1 MRLRE
6 SYRLW
11 FWVMMSLISLCRENR
26 VVVGVVVWEM
36 RFDVLDVPAPPSPV
50 LFGLVLMIGPFIG
63 MPAFKPGEEVRLLR
77 EAARWAD
84 DI

>member
-1 MRLRE
+1 MRRRE
-6 SYRLW
+6 NYRLW
-11 FWVMMSLISLCRENR
+11 FWGTMNLISPCRESR

-36 RFDVLDVPAPPSPV
+36 RFDVLDVTPRSPV
-50 LFGLVLMIGPFIG
+50 LLELVLMIGPFIG

>member
-1 MRLRE
+1 MRRRE
-6 SYRLW
+6 NYRLW
-11 FWVMMSLISLCRENR
+11 FWGTMNLISLCRESR

-36 RFDVLDVPAPPSPV
+36 HFDVLDVPFPPSHV

-63 MPAFKPGEEVRLLR
+63 MPAFKPGEEVKLLR

>member
-1 MRLRE
+1 ML
-6 SYRLW
+6 
-11 FWVMMSLISLCRENR
+11 
-26 VVVGVVVWEM
+26 
-36 RFDVLDVPAPPSPV
+36 FDVLGVWPPTNEESAD
-50 LFGLVLMIGPFIG
+50 LVGPFIG

>member
-1 MRLRE
+1 
-6 SYRLW
+6 
-11 FWVMMSLISLCRENR
+11 
-26 VVVGVVVWEM
+26 
-36 RFDVLDVPAPPSPV
+36 
-50 LFGLVLMIGPFIG
+50 MIGPFIG

>member
-1 MRLRE
+1 M
-6 SYRLW
+6 
-11 FWVMMSLISLCRENR
+11 FWMYT
-26 VVVGVVVWEM
+26 
-36 RFDVLDVPAPPSPV
+36 PSPV

>member
-1 MRLRE
+1 MFGM
-6 SYRLW
+6 Y
-11 FWVMMSLISLCRENR
+11 CHC
-26 VVVGVVVWEM
+26 
-36 RFDVLDVPAPPSPV
+36 
-50 LFGLVLMIGPFIG
+50 FGLVLTIGPFIG

>member
-1 MRLRE
+1 MFGMYPPPHLLLLG
-6 SYRLW
+6 S
-11 FWVMMSLISLCRENR
+11 
-26 VVVGVVVWEM
+26 
-36 RFDVLDVPAPPSPV
+36 VLT
-50 LFGLVLMIGPFIG
+50 IGPFIG